1 MKWIRTACA
10 AGYERM
16 AARGPLLDRINVFPV
31 ADADTGVN
39 LRLSLAP
46 LRNLDSTHA
55 VCLAQLQRCATG
67 NSGNIAAAFFSP
79 LLNLPIQQG
88 SKTAEQHLIRSLALG
103 SELAHQAVLTPKQGT
118 MLDVLATLAAFHHQ
132 GAPLPSGR
140 DLLDRLAATVAATT
154 KLLPELRQAGVVD
167 AGALGLFFF
176 FEGFFAT
183 WLQEPDLPQPAQK
196 LFPGQL
202 DPTFSSGQKDTEQAM
217 CINLALHRG
226 TSSTTTQTD
235 LNHHLENLGKSVVAR
250 QEGNTLHLHLHSHT
264 PEVLRQEV
272 QRFGTIT
279 AWRAEAIQIP
289 AQTKPLTEPG
299 LLHLLCD
306 AAGSLPRPLAQEQ
319 GITLLDSY
327 VICEGESRPESL
339 WDKDYIYTALRQGK
353 KVGTAQASIFER
365 QQHYA
370 SAIEFHGLSLYLAV
384 GSAYTGNHAT
394 AQAWKTHHAQQDMAD
409 NFIVVD
415 SGAASGRLACIAL
428 LAAAANRKAQTKE
441 ELLACIARLCQ
452 DCEEYIFIDQLR
464 YLAAGGRISK
474 ISGFAGGLLGLKP
487 IISPQPEGVRK
498 IGVVRSQAAQ
508 IDFALN
514 QMRSLIQKA
523 AVPLAL
529 LQFSDNEVWLQQ
541 EVLPLLREL
550 LPGTEILLLPLS
562 LTSGVHM
569 GPGTWALAA
578 CPLTKECEEV

>member
-1 MKWIRTACA
+1 MKRIRAACA

-16 AARGPLLDRINVFPV
+16 AARAALLDRINVFPV

-46 LRNLDSTHA
+46 LRDQDSTLA

-67 NSGNIAAAFFSP
+67 NSGNIAAAFFQP
-79 LLNLPIQQG
+79 LLNLPGLQ
-88 SKTAEQHLIRSLALG
+88 SVHTAEQHLISSLAQG
-103 SELAHQAVLTPKQGT
+103 SKLAHQAVLTPKQGT
-118 MLDVLATLAAFHHQ
+118 MLDVFAVLAAFHHQ

-140 DLLDRLAATVAATT
+140 HLLENLAATVAATT
-154 KLLPELRQAGVVD
+154 KLLPELRQAEVVD
-167 AGALGLFFF
+167 AGALGIFFF

-196 LFPGQL
+196 LFPDQL
-202 DPTFSSGQKDTEQAM
+202 DPVFSSDQEGTEQAM
-217 CINLALHRG
+217 CINLALHRN
-226 TSSTTTQTD
+226 TTNSTAQTD
-235 LNHHLENLGKSVVAR
+235 LSQHLANLGESVVAR
-250 QEGNTLHLHLHSHT
+250 QEGDTLHLHLHSHA
-264 PEVLRQEV
+264 PEVLQQEV
-272 QRFGTIT
+272 QRLGTIT
-279 AWRAEAIQIP
+279 EWRAETMQMP
-289 AQTKPLTEPG
+289 AQKRPPAKPG

-306 AAGSLPRPLAQEQ
+306 AAGSLPRQLAQEQ

-327 VICEGESRPESL
+327 VVCEGESRPESL
-339 WDKDYIYTALRQGK
+339 WDREYIYTALRQGK
-353 KVGTAQASIFER
+353 KVSTAQASIFER

-370 SAIEFHGLSLYLAV
+370 SALEFHGPSLYLTV
-384 GSAYTGNHAT
+384 GSAYTGNHAI
-394 AQAWKTHHAQQDMAD
+394 ALAWKTQLAQQDRAD
-409 NFIVVD
+409 DFIIVD

-441 ELLACIARLCQ
+441 ALLARIARLCR

-474 ISGFAGGLLGLKP
+474 ISGLAGGVLGLKP

-498 IGVVRSQAAQ
+498 MGVVRSQAAQ
-508 IDFALN
+508 VDFALD
-514 QMRSLIQKA
+514 QMQRLAQNA
-523 AVPLAL
+523 LVPLAL
-529 LQFSDNEVWLQQ
+529 LQFSDNEAWLQQ
-541 EVLPLLREL
+541 EVLPRLHEL

-578 CPLTKECEEV
+578 CPLSNEKEEV